1 MPDESPNPG
10 LVEFIHEL
18 VESTNRR
25 DVHALV
31 SRYAPDAVL
40 DISHWEMGI
49 YEGPAAIRR
58 VFTHWMD
65 VYEDVEIGADEVLAL
80 GSGVVLA
87 VFRES
92 GRPSGRDE
100 RVRVRVAWIY
110 EWAEGLIVRATAFRD
125 IDEARVAA
133 RQAAAERVTAER
145 AAARRAAAPR
155 G

>member
-1 MPDESPNPG
+1 MANELPNPG
-10 LVEFIHEL
+10 LVEFIGDL

-31 SRYAPDAVL
+31 RHYAPDAVL
-40 DISHWEMGI
+40 DTSRWDMGI
-49 YEGPAAIRR
+49 HEGPAAIRR
-58 VFTHWMD
+58 VFAHWLD

-92 GRPSGRDE
+92 GRPSSRED
-100 RVRVRVAWIY
+100 RVRMRVAWVY
-110 EWAEGLIVRATAFRD
+110 EWAEGMIVRATAFRE

-133 RQAAAERVTAER
+133 EQAAARRTAAER
-145 AAARRAAAPR
+145 AAPQRTAPR
-155 G
+155 S